1 MVDIDSDVH
10 GMPLIESF
18 PFTQVEVPVVLE
30 EGNVSDW
37 LEEGEAG
44 AVVAVGGALVA
55 GAVVPVGVVPAG
67 VVPVGVEG
75 AVVSNPS
82 LILLPIMNKK
92 VRTRGITRIT
102 IIFLLNLLAKNP
114 IKMNIAMA
122 VLFPSII

>member
-1 MVDIDSDVH
+1 MVDIGSDVH

-44 AVVAVGGALVA
+44 AVVVVGGALVA
-55 GAVVPVGVVPAG
+55 GAVVPVGVVP
-67 VVPVGVEG
+67 VGVGEG

-82 LILLPIMNKK
+82 LILLPIMNKT
-92 VRTRGITRIT
+92 VRTRGMTRIT
-102 IIFLLNLLAKNP
+102 IIFLLNLLAKKP